1 MNGHDEESQLGK
13 VYDHRLVRRLWPYL
27 RRYRREMVFTC
38 VALAAYAASQ
48 VAWPRVFAAVCG
60 RMGSPELVP
69 EVRGLVISFVVL
81 ACGTGLAEFTR
92 YYLSMT
98 ACQNLV
104 ADLRASLYAK
114 FQRLPLSFFDR
125 VPTGKVLSRL
135 VHDPNALEDLLEVGF
150 VTMVGNGL
158 HLLGISVAMLVFD
171 WRMALLAFATVP
183 VIVLITAI
191 YRPMMRRA
199 FRRMREMVSRLN
211 ARMEENISGHSA
223 VLILNQEKRCAAE
236 LDEGNNDLR
245 SARVRASVLHALFPP
260 FIHGALGVGVALIVW
275 YGGCRALGMPESA
288 LRKAEMEKL
297 YTFVIYMGMFGWPLQ
312 MMMEHVQVLQAAMAA
327 LERIFGFFDESGDDL
342 IGPAAAEPP
351 GLDPAERSRGEIEF
365 QDVWFAYREGE
376 WILKGLSFRAAA
388 GERVAIAGPTGAG
401 KTTVLSLASALYRP
415 QKGRILLDGRD
426 LAELDPRYVRRQ
438 VATVIQ
444 DVFLF
449 SDTVAE
455 NVRLW
460 EPGISDEKVRL
471 ACRRAHASGF
481 AERFVEGYDHK
492 LGQRGG
498 DISAG
503 QRQLLSFAR
512 ALAYDPPVLILDE
525 ATSSVDAETE
535 ESIRQGLR
543 ELTSGRTSLIV
554 AHRFSTLADA
564 DRLLVIR
571 DGQLHEETTPQAFLE
586 KRRRGGAGR

>member
-1 MNGHDEESQLGK
+1 
-13 VYDHRLVRRLWPYL
+13 
-27 RRYRREMVFTC
+27 
-38 VALAAYAASQ
+38 
-48 VAWPRVFAAVCG
+48 
-60 RMGSPELVP
+60 
-69 EVRGLVISFVVL
+69 
-81 ACGTGLAEFTR
+81 
-92 YYLSMT
+92 
-98 ACQNLV
+98 
-104 ADLRASLYAK
+104 
-114 FQRLPLSFFDR
+114 
-125 VPTGKVLSRL
+125 
-135 VHDPNALEDLLEVGF
+135 
-150 VTMVGNGL
+150 
-158 HLLGISVAMLVFD
+158 
-171 WRMALLAFATVP
+171 
-183 VIVLITAI
+183 
-191 YRPMMRRA
+191 
-199 FRRMREMVSRLN
+199 
-211 ARMEENISGHSA
+211 
-223 VLILNQEKRCAAE
+223 
-236 LDEGNNDLR
+236 
-245 SARVRASVLHALFPP
+245 
-260 FIHGALGVGVALIVW
+260 
-275 YGGCRALGMPESA
+275 
-288 LRKAEMEKL
+288 MEKL

-312 MMMEHVQVLQAAMAA
+312 MMMEHVQVLQSAMAA

-342 IGPAAAEPP
+342 TGPAAAEPP
-351 GLDPAERSRGEIEF
+351 GLAPVQRCRGEIEF

-376 WILKGLSFRAAA
+376 WILKGLSFRAAP

-449 SDTVAE
+449 SDTVGE

-460 EPGISDEKVRL
+460 EGAISDEEVRL
-471 ACRRAHASGF
+471 ACKRAHAAGF
-481 AERFVEGYDHK
+481 AERFEEGYAHK

-535 ESIRQGLR
+535 ENIRQGLK

-586 KRRRGGAGR
+586 KRRRGEAGR